1 LRAARVRAVGFPA
14 TCAIDGLSE
23 RVPISENEPQRP
35 VNPYGE
41 SKLMVERM
49 LRWYGEAHGITYASL
64 RYFNAAG
71 ADPDGEIGE
80 DHDPETHL
88 IPLVL
93 KAALGRPPRIDALR
107 TASPT
112 PHGTAIPDYNPL
124 PDPAD
129 R

>member
-88 IPLVL
+88 IPPVL
-93 KAALGRPPRIDALR
+93 QAAPGRRPGVRAPRPHLPTPPR
-107 TASPT
+107 T
-112 PHGTAIPDYNPL
+112 PH
-124 PDPAD
+124 PDPT
-129 R
+129 